1 MKILIDLQALQ
12 TESAHRGIGRYT
24 AALTLALIDELKDHD
39 LFVLLHNRDDTK
51 EDSHDLT
58 AIQSTIGEKHT
69 IRFPLAELVSPAL
82 YLKDDEVKLSKIM
95 RERFIEALAP
105 DIVLVTSL
113 FEFNALSTI
122 PSAADRSYF
131 CAAKF
136 YDLIPLTDPEH
147 YLPNTVLK
155 EWYEDRLQ
163 QLKRADALLAISE
176 YVRLDILKR
185 LDLPGSI
192 VKNISAGTN
201 LKSSSSDDLGDI
213 FDSTPQQV
221 YIDTDH
227 LNPYGNFIVAKKMAT
242 QIALRM
248 RVITA
253 T

>member
-51 EDSHDLT
+51 EDSHDLK
-58 AIQSTIGEKHT
+58 AIQSKIGEKHT

-131 CAAKF
+131 CAAIF

-227 LNPYGNFIVAKKMAT
+227 LNPYGNFIVAKK
-242 QIALRM
+242 
-248 RVITA
+248 
-253 T
+253 